1 VAVYIIASFCFCTGA
16 TACGLCGIGTFF
28 FVVLY
33 SKQKKTETKS
43 TEKKMCHSVVVQ
55 ETRLVG
61 CVGLVPSF
69 FSFFSF
75 CCYTG
80 ATACELC
87 GIGTFSLPG
96 ASTCSSCPEGWSSFA
111 ASFLKQKVSALVQL
125 L

>member
-1 VAVYIIASFCFCTGA
+1 LLYRRH
-16 TACGLCGIGTFF
+16 GLL
-28 FVVLY
+28 VVWDWYL
-33 SKQKKTETKS
+33 
-43 TEKKMCHSVVVQ
+43 H
-55 ETRLVG
+55 
-61 CVGLVPSF
+61 F